1 MLFSLHRQKI
11 FTACLD
17 ILLLKIIFTR
27 QKEAVMPN
35 KRSTVL
41 IILDGWGYRENPE
54 SNAIY
59 HAKTP
64 VIDNLMAN
72 KPNML
77 IETSGMAVG
86 LPDGQMGNSEVG
98 HVNLGAG
105 RIVYQDFTRIT
116 KAIQDKEFQSNST
129 LVNAVENAVSNNKA
143 IHVFGLLSPGGVHS
157 HEDHIFAMLE
167 MAAEKGATKVYLHA
181 FLDGRDTPP
190 RSAEASL
197 TKAQAKFA
205 ALGCGQIASVIG
217 RYYAM
222 DRDQRWDRVELAY
235 NLIVSGQAEFH
246 YSQAT
251 DALHAAYQ
259 RDENDEFVKAS
270 AITDQHGDV
279 IQVQDGDAMIFM
291 NFRADRARQFTRCF
305 TDKNF
310 SSFTRQKQPKLGS
323 FIMLTQ
329 YAADIDAPSAFP
341 AVKLNDVLGQWLE
354 KHNKTQLRISET
366 EKYAHVTFFFSG
378 GKEDTFIGEERI
390 LVPSPQVA
398 TYDLQP
404 EMNSTLLTDNL
415 VTAIE
420 SGKHDFIVCNY
431 PNGDMVG
438 HTGDFDAAV
447 KACEAVDSCIGRIVS
462 ALDKTGSEC
471 LITAD
476 HGNAEQMMDKISG
489 QAHTAHT
496 CEPVP
501 LIYIGRNAKMAKT
514 GALSD
519 IAPTILSLMNMPQ
532 PKDMTG
538 CNLLKL
544 T

>member
-1 MLFSLHRQKI
+1 
-11 FTACLD
+11 
-17 ILLLKIIFTR
+17 
-27 QKEAVMPN
+27 MPN
-35 KRSTVL
+35 KKSTVL

-54 SNAIY
+54 SNAIF

-64 VIDNLMAN
+64 VIDGLMAN

-116 KAIQDKEFQSNST
+116 KAIEDKEFQSNPT
-129 LVNAVENAVSNNKA
+129 LVNAVENAVNNNKA

-157 HEDHIFAMLE
+157 HEDHIFSMLE
-167 MAAEKGATKVYLHA
+167 MAAEKGANKIYLHA

-197 TKAQAKFA
+197 IKAQAKFA
-205 ALGCGQIASVIG
+205 ELGCGQVASVIG

-235 NLIVSGQAEFH
+235 NLMVSGQGEFQ
-246 YSQAT
+246 YSNAI
-251 DALHAAYQ
+251 DALNAAYE

-270 AITDQHGDV
+270 AITNANGEV

-305 TDKNF
+305 TDPNF
-310 SSFTRQKQPKLGS
+310 SGFKRQQQPKLGD
-323 FIMLTQ
+323 FVMLTD
-329 YAADIDAPSAFP
+329 YAADIDAPCAFP
-341 AVKLNDVLGQWLE
+341 TVKLNNVLGEWLE
-354 KHNKTQLRISET
+354 KHDKTQLRISET

-378 GKEDTFIGEERI
+378 GKEDTFAGEQRI

-404 EMNSTLLTDNL
+404 EMNSTLLTDKL
-415 VTAIE
+415 VGAIE
-420 SGKHDFIVCNY
+420 SGDHDFIVCNY

-447 KACEAVDSCIGRIVS
+447 KACEAVDACIGRIVT
-462 ALDKTGSEC
+462 ALEKTGSEC

-476 HGNAEQMMDKISG
+476 HGNAEKMMDSVSG
-489 QAHTAHT
+489 QAYTAHT
-496 CEPVP
+496 CGPVP
-501 LIYIGRNAKMAKT
+501 LIYVGRNAIMAKT

-532 PKDMTG
+532 PEEMTG

>member
-1 MLFSLHRQKI
+1 
-11 FTACLD
+11 
-17 ILLLKIIFTR
+17 
-27 QKEAVMPN
+27 MPN
-35 KRSTVL
+35 KKSTVL

-64 VIDNLMAN
+64 VLDDLMAN
-72 KPNML
+72 RPNML

-116 KAIQDKEFQSNST
+116 KAIADKEFQQNPA
-129 LVNAVENAVSNNKA
+129 LVNTVENAVSNNKA

-157 HEDHIFAMLE
+157 HEEHIFAMLT
-167 MAAEKGATKVYLHA
+167 MAAEKGAKRVYLHA

-197 TKAQAKFA
+197 IKAQEKFA
-205 ALGCGQIASVIG
+205 ELGCGQVASVIG

-235 NLIVSGQAEFH
+235 NLMVSGRAQFQ
-246 YSQAT
+246 YSNAT
-251 DALHAAYQ
+251 DALHAAYA
-259 RDENDEFVKAS
+259 RDENDEFVQAS
-270 AITDQHGDV
+270 AITKGNGDT
-279 IQVQDGDAMIFM
+279 IQVEDGDAMIFM

-305 TDKNF
+305 TETAFAGFVRD
-310 SSFTRQKQPKLGS
+310 KQPKLS
-323 FIMLTQ
+323 NFVMLTE
-329 YAADIDAPSAFP
+329 YAADIDAPCAFP
-341 AVKLNDVLGQWLE
+341 TVKLDNVLGEWLE

-378 GKEDTFIGEERI
+378 GKEDTFNGEERI

-404 EMNSTLLTDNL
+404 EMNSTLLTDKL
-415 VTAIE
+415 VAAIE
-420 SGKHDFIVCNY
+420 SGAHDFIVCNY

-438 HTGDFDAAV
+438 HTGDFDAAI
-447 KACEAVDSCIGRIVS
+447 KACEAVDTCIGRVLV
-462 ALDKTGSEC
+462 ALEKTNSEC

-476 HGNAEQMMDKISG
+476 HGNAEQMMDNVSG

-501 LIYIGRNAKMAKT
+501 LIYVGRKAKTAST

-519 IAPTILSLMNMPQ
+519 IAPTVLALMDMSQ
-532 PKDMTG
+532 PEEMTG
-538 CNLLKL
+538 SNLLEL